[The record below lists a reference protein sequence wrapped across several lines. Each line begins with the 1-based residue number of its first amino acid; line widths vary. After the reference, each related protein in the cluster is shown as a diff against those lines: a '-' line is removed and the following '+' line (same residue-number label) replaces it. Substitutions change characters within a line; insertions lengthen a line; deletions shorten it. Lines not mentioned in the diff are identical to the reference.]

1 MKNLHFIFV
10 LASMLLIA
18 YSKTLFCSNTYPERD
33 QFCPL
38 IFEPVCANYP
48 LMCLTPPCPQVQ
60 VQDFANSCEA
70 CADSNVESY
79 VDGFCSVYIA
89 EGGEFED
96 EVVENVESGATGEGE
111 FGEEGWF
118 DGQIVCHNPPG
129 VEILCADIYDPV
141 CGYVTGQDVGQTYA
155 NECVA
160 CTQGNVDYYVGGA
173 CPGEDEGFVEIF

>member
-1 MKNLHFIFV
+1 MKNLHFILV
-10 LASMLLIA
+10 LASMLLVA
-18 YSKTLFCSNTYPERD
+18 HSQTNFCSDTYPDRP
-33 QFCPL
+33 QFCPE
-38 IFEPVCANYP
+38 IYSPVCADYP
-48 LMCLTPPCPQVQ
+48 QICLFPPCPQVK
-60 VQDFANSCEA
+60 DFANA
-70 CADSNVESY
+70 CQACSDANVESY
-79 VDGFCSVYIA
+79 VDGTCLDNA
-89 EGGEFED
+89 EGGEG
-96 EVVENVESGATGEGE
+96 EVGENGENGENGEGE